1 MFDPAALALPTAPFS
16 TVMPNALVTENP
28 GAQGASAELV
38 AAGGFEALLTLQAAQ
53 APLPSAITPLTAIAL
68 PEPGKTL
75 PDAARPLA
83 ALAGLANQPVADDL
97 ADSGTAQPE
106 LSAVLADVTLPDP
119 ALIASIFAAPERL
132 ASLPLV
138 TARPDSHLRLTE
150 QVDVARPTLPNP
162 EAPRRPAIAQAALAS
177 AVSVAQAVEIEL
189 APADV
194 AFVRDEPA
202 EESTEIAAARLSTAA
217 SSVLNSRIMRP
228 TALSRTVPAGQEMV
242 APSPEPAPAAN
253 ATARVAAALD
263 QADKTPFVSETAH
276 DIAAPLLQRTTA
288 DLAPQQDSAPVSRA
302 EQRPERID
310 FATLV
315 DTLNRAREDA
325 SPNAVRI
332 SMTHSDFGRV
342 SMRFEQNDG
351 GLAVAMSSADP
362 GFARAVTASNEAA
375 SAQTSADTPRG
386 QSSQASGGNGAQ
398 GEGGRQPHGQSQ
410 DQRTATPDRPAPQ
423 LRDAI
428 RHSDDTG
435 TPGGIFA

>member
-1 MFDPAALALPTAPFS
+1 
-16 TVMPNALVTENP
+16 MPQT
-28 GAQGASAELV
+28 
-38 AAGGFEALLTLQAAQ
+38 
-53 APLPSAITPLTAIAL
+53 
-68 PEPGKTL
+68 GKTL
-75 PDAARPLA
+75 PDAARPVA
-83 ALAGLANQPVADDL
+83 ALAGLANQPVDDGL
-97 ADSGTAQPE
+97 AESSTAQPE
-106 LSAVLADVTLPDP
+106 LSAVPLGVTLPDP

-132 ASLPLV
+132 APLPLATTRPGSTV
-138 TARPDSHLRLTE
+138 RLAEQADAARP
-150 QVDVARPTLPNP
+150 ALPNP
-162 EAPRRPAIAQAALAS
+162 EALQRPAIAQAALAS
-177 AVSVAQAVEIEL
+177 AVSVAQAAEIEL

-194 AFVRDEPA
+194 AFVREEPA
-202 EESTEIAAARLSTAA
+202 EENTEIAAARLSTTA
-217 SSVLNSRIMRP
+217 SNALNSRSVRP
-228 TALSRTVPAGQEMV
+228 VAPSRAGPAGQEAV

-263 QADKTPFVSETAH
+263 QADKTPFVPETAH
-276 DIAAPLLQRTTA
+276 DIAAPLPQRGTG

-315 DTLNRAREDA
+315 DTLNRAREEA

-342 SMRFEQNDG
+342 SMRFEQDDG

-386 QSSQASGGNGAQ
+386 QSSQASGGNSAQ
-398 GEGGRQPHGQSQ
+398 GENGRQPHSQSQ

-435 TPGGIFA
+435 TSGGIFA

>member
-53 APLPSAITPLTAIAL
+53 TPVPSAITPLTAIAL

-83 ALAGLANQPVADDL
+83 ALAGLANQPIDEDVSDRPAPD
-97 ADSGTAQPE
+97 PE
-106 LSAVLADVTLPDP
+106 VSAVLADVTLPDP

-132 ASLPLV
+132 APLPLA
-138 TARPDSHLRLTE
+138 TTRPGSTVRLAE
-150 QVDVARPTLPNP
+150 QADAARPTLPNP
-162 EAPRRPAIAQAALAS
+162 EAPQRPAISQAALAS
-177 AVSVAQAVEIEL
+177 AVSVAQAAEIER

-194 AFVRDEPA
+194 TFVREEPA
-202 EESTEIAAARLSTAA
+202 EESTEIAATRLSTTA
-217 SSVLNSRIMRP
+217 SCALNSRSVRP
-228 TALSRTVPAGQEMV
+228 VAPARAGPAGQEAV
-242 APSPEPAPAAN
+242 APSREPAPAAN

-263 QADKTPFVSETAH
+263 QADKTPFVPETAH
-276 DIAAPLLQRTTA
+276 DIAAPLLQRATA
-288 DLAPQQDSAPVSRA
+288 DFAPQQDSTPVSRA

-342 SMRFEQNDG
+342 SMRFEQDDG

-386 QSSQASGGNGAQ
+386 QSSQANGGNSAQ
-398 GEGGRQPHGQSQ
+398 SEGGRQPHSQSQ